1 MKLFKVA
8 TASALALASAG
19 SLAAARGS
27 IDLRSGSGFVGLVA
41 RGRRRG

>member
-1 MKLFKVA
+1 MKLFEVA

-27 IDLRSGSGFVGLVA
+27 IDLSSGSGFVGPVA
-41 RGRRRG
+41 RRRRRG